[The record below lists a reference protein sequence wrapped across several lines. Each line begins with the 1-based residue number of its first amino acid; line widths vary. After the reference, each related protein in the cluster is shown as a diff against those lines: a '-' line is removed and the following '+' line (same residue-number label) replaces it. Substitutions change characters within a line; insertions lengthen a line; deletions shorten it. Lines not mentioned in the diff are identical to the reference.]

1 MSKNT
6 ELIIGLIAGVTIG
19 VLVSPKKVYELKMKT
34 GENYNHFI
42 EENGPISKELILKLI
57 QEKRDS
63 YSKKTNEIVE
73 EVAENVSETNEE
85 MKEETEETSINEA
98 ALNSSS
104 SI

>member
-1 MSKNT
+1 MAKNT
-6 ELIIGLIAGVTIG
+6 ELIIGLIAGAAIG

-42 EENGPISKELILKLI
+42 EENGPISKEMILKLI

-73 EVAENVSETNEE
+73 EVVENLSETNEE
-85 MKEETEETSINEA
+85 IKEDSGETSINEPT
-98 ALNSSS
+98 LN
-104 SI
+104 